1 MKAYSYLRTSA
12 DDRDKAGIAIQREGV
27 NAFAVQRGF
36 TVAREFVDDGISGT
50 IPMDMRPRG
59 AELVKAIAD
68 NGVSAVLVWNGERV
82 GREQPIF
89 WQFIGLC
96 RAKHIEVFDHEG
108 HKLTDPMEGAIYG
121 MTAEMDHRKIV
132 ERLAAGKKIER
143 AKGHRVEGRWPYGE
157 SPYEKD
163 SGEKAI
169 VAKIKEFRGMGYG
182 LNYIAKMLNDEGTRT
197 RYGKEFKAQTIQNI
211 LDRGK
216 EKTK

>member
-1 MKAYSYLRTSA
+1 MNAYSYLRTSA
-12 DDRDKAGIAIQREGV
+12 DDRDKAGIAVQRAGV

-50 IPMDMRPRG
+50 IPMDVRPSG
-59 AELVKAIAD
+59 AELVRAIAE
-68 NGVSAVLVWNGERV
+68 NGISAVLVWNGERV

-132 ERLAAGKKIER
+132 ERLDAGKKHWR
-143 AKGHRVEGRWPYGE
+143 ALGKRVEGRHPYGE
-157 SPYEKD
+157 SPYAEH
-163 SGEKAI
+163 SGEKVI
-169 VAKIKEFRGMGYG
+169 IERIHKLHTDGYG
-182 LNYIAKMLNDEGTRT
+182 LNTIATILNREKIRT

-211 LDRGK
+211 LNRRK
-216 EKTK
+216 EQAK